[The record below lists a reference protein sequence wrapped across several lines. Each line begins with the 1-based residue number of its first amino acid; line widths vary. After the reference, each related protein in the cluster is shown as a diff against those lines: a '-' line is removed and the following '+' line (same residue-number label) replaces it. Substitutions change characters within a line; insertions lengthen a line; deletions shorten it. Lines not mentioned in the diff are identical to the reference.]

1 MRDRTSRLSGFVLP
15 YPTVKL
21 QGTIIRFKSATWPAR
36 LWARSPLLCGL
47 GSIRGPGVT
56 WRLSFWLVLVH
67 ALFHLV
73 DQFSSPCENQH
84 SNFKFDLETMD
95 KKSHLVESP
104 PLNSS
109 YNYHYYFAF
118 DNDNPSSVRGAHIWI
133 RFLFLLSGESCDGL
147 TCEYHDRCV
156 NTSHGYVECR
166 CPQHTC
172 PNGRE
177 IICGTDGKTYLNMC
191 VMRKEV
197 CRVQK
202 RIEKKHEGRCSGKKF
217 LF

>member
-21 QGTIIRFKSATWPAR
+21 QGTIIRFKSDTWPAR

-73 DQFSSPCENQH
+73 VQFSSPYENQH

-95 KKSHLVESP
+95 KKSHLVEST

-118 DNDNPSSVRGAHIWI
+118 DNDNPSSMRGAHIRIRSYFSYQANLVTDWRVSTMIAVWTLRMVMSNVDALNILALTAEKSFVAPTAKPTWI
-133 RFLFLLSGESCDGL
+133 CA
-147 TCEYHDRCV
+147 
-156 NTSHGYVECR
+156 
-166 CPQHTC
+166 
-172 PNGRE
+172 
-177 IICGTDGKTYLNMC
+177 
-191 VMRKEV
+191 
-197 CRVQK
+197 
-202 RIEKKHEGRCSGKKF
+202 
-217 LF
+217 

>member
-1 MRDRTSRLSGFVLP
+1 MTKKNFELDVWIKKDVGQEKYESSSARDRTSRLSGFVLP

-21 QGTIIRFKSATWPAR
+21 QGTITSFKSDTWPAR

-73 DQFSSPCENQH
+73 VQFSSPYENQP

-104 PLNSS
+104 PLDSS
-109 YNYHYYFAF
+109 CNYHHYFAF
-118 DNDNPSSVRGAHIWI
+118 DNDNLGGALTYESALISLI
-133 RFLFLLSGESCDGL
+133 RRILWRTDVWVPWSL
-147 TCEYHDRCV
+147 CEHFAWL
-156 NTSHGYVECR
+156 CR
-166 CPQHTC
+166 
-172 PNGRE
+172 
-177 IICGTDGKTYLNMC
+177 M
-191 VMRKEV
+191 
-197 CRVQK
+197 
-202 RIEKKHEGRCSGKKF
+202 
-217 LF
+217 

>member
-21 QGTIIRFKSATWPAR
+21 QGTIIRFKSDTWPAR

-47 GSIRGPGVT
+47 GSICGPGVT

-73 DQFSSPCENQH
+73 VQFSSPCENQH

-118 DNDNPSSVRGAHIWI
+118 DNDNPSSMRGAHIWI
-133 RFLFLLSGESCDGL
+133 RSYFSYQANLVTDWRVSTMIAVWTLRMVMSNVDALNILAL
-147 TCEYHDRCV
+147 TAEKSFV
-156 NTSHGYVECR
+156 APTAK
-166 CPQHTC
+166 PTW
-172 PNGRE
+172 
-177 IICGTDGKTYLNMC
+177 ICA
-191 VMRKEV
+191 
-197 CRVQK
+197 
-202 RIEKKHEGRCSGKKF
+202 
-217 LF
+217 

>member
-21 QGTIIRFKSATWPAR
+21 QGTIIRFKSDTWPAR

-73 DQFSSPCENQH
+73 VQFFSPYENQH
-84 SNFKFDLETMD
+84 FNFKFDLETMD

-109 YNYHYYFAF
+109 YNYHYYIAF
-118 DNDNPSSVRGAHIWI
+118 DNDNPSSMQGAHIWI
-133 RFLFLLSGESCDGL
+133 RSYFSYQANLVTEWRVSTMIAVWTLRMVMSNVDALNILAL
-147 TCEYHDRCV
+147 TAEKSFVAPTAKPTWICALW
-156 NTSHGYVECR
+156 GKKYVEYR
-166 CPQHTC
+166 
-172 PNGRE
+172 
-177 IICGTDGKTYLNMC
+177 
-191 VMRKEV
+191 
-197 CRVQK
+197 
-202 RIEKKHEGRCSGKKF
+202 SG
-217 LF
+217 

>member
-15 YPTVKL
+15 YLTVKL
-21 QGTIIRFKSATWPAR
+21 QGTIIRFKSDTWPAR

-47 GSIRGPGVT
+47 GSIRRPGVT

-73 DQFSSPCENQH
+73 VQFSSPYENQH
-84 SNFKFDLETMD
+84 SNFKFDLETME

-118 DNDNPSSVRGAHIWI
+118 DNDHDPSSMRAAHIWI
-133 RFLFLLSGESCDGL
+133 RSYFSYQANLVTDWRVSTMIAVWTLRMVMSNVDALNILAL
-147 TCEYHDRCV
+147 TAEKSFV
-156 NTSHGYVECR
+156 ATTAK
-166 CPQHTC
+166 PTW
-172 PNGRE
+172 
-177 IICGTDGKTYLNMC
+177 ICA
-191 VMRKEV
+191 
-197 CRVQK
+197 
-202 RIEKKHEGRCSGKKF
+202 
-217 LF
+217 

>member
-21 QGTIIRFKSATWPAR
+21 QGTIIRFKSDTWPAR

-73 DQFSSPCENQH
+73 VQFSSPYENQH

-118 DNDNPSSVRGAHIWI
+118 DNDSPSNMRGAHIWI
-133 RFLFLLSGESCDGL
+133 RSYFSYQANLVTDWRVSIMIAVWTLRMVMSNVDALNILALTAEKSFVAPTTKPTWICALWGRKYAEYRSG
-147 TCEYHDRCV
+147 
-156 NTSHGYVECR
+156 
-166 CPQHTC
+166 
-172 PNGRE
+172 
-177 IICGTDGKTYLNMC
+177 
-191 VMRKEV
+191 
-197 CRVQK
+197 
-202 RIEKKHEGRCSGKKF
+202 
-217 LF
+217 

>member
-21 QGTIIRFKSATWPAR
+21 QGTIIRFKSDTWPAR

-47 GSIRGPGVT
+47 GSICGPGVT

-73 DQFSSPCENQH
+73 VQFSSPYENQH

-104 PLNSS
+104 PLNSF

-118 DNDNPSSVRGAHIWI
+118 DNDNPSSMQEANMNPLLISLI
-133 RFLFLLSGESCDGL
+133 RRILWRTDVWVPWSL
-147 TCEYHDRCV
+147 CEHFAWL
-156 NTSHGYVECR
+156 CR
-166 CPQHTC
+166 
-172 PNGRE
+172 
-177 IICGTDGKTYLNMC
+177 M
-191 VMRKEV
+191 
-197 CRVQK
+197 
-202 RIEKKHEGRCSGKKF
+202 
-217 LF
+217 